1 MAGDGVR
8 CIINIHSTVASEDYN
23 IIMIDELNNGL
34 HYSTHRLMWE
44 ILLKYIGKHNI
55 QLFVTTHNLEC
66 LQSLEAVMQNNEKFR
81 SLANIYN
88 IAKNKQQGFQVYR
101 YSFDGFKGAI
111 ENELGDFLRKSLC
124 D

>member
-1 MAGDGVR
+1 MVSFDNRSYSLFEKKFAAGYRFMKVER
-8 CIINIHSTVASEDYN
+8 E
-23 IIMIDELNNGL
+23 NGL
-34 HYSTHRLMWE
+34 HYSAHKLIWK
-44 ILLKYIGKHNI
+44 ILLKCIDKHNI

-66 LQSLEAVMQNNEKFR
+66 LQSLEAVMQNNEKVQ

-88 IAKNKQQGFQVYR
+88 IAKTKQQGFQVYR
-101 YSFDGFKGAI
+101 YSFDGFKEAI